1 MEDDFNNSKI
11 QINQEKQPTLN
22 ELLTVNSD
30 TAPTFSDYASSD
42 VEYKKDSSEKENE
55 GTVNEKGKTKNNLN
69 KQIKENNPLKIKIGS
84 SVIQVPISNDDLN
97 KSYKKP
103 YLYNKNTLNEPIK
116 TTILRDLFIIFTKI
130 KFVVVPFTKKDQKN
144 YYIKQWDLWGP
155 LFLNMFLA
163 CILTLNAK
171 EKSQIVIL
179 VFSIFWLGGIVM
191 YLNANFLGVKTS
203 LFQLLCLFGY
213 CLFPLNLSALI
224 LIVIKIDVLRL
235 IITGFTCIWSIYS
248 SGDFLKSITL
258 PTQRILVLYPC
269 ILFYLYFAWLIFT
282 VK

>member
-1 MEDDFNNSKI
+1 MEDDFNNSKM
-11 QINQEKQPTLN
+11 QIGQEKQPTLN
-22 ELLTVNSD
+22 EMLTVNSD

-42 VEYKKDSSEKENE
+42 VEYKKSSSEKENE
-55 GTVNEKGKTKNNLN
+55 DSDNEKGKSKNNT
-69 KQIKENNPLKIKIGS
+69 KMKENKSLKIKTGS
-84 SVIQVPISNDDLN
+84 SVIQVPITSSDELN

-103 YLYNKNTLNEPIK
+103 YLYDKNTLKEPIK
-116 TTILRDLFIIFTKI
+116 TTILRDLFIIFTKV
-130 KFVVVPFTKKDQKN
+130 KFVVLPFSKKEQKN

-155 LFLNMFLA
+155 LLLNMFLA
-163 CILTLNAK
+163 CTLTINAK
-171 EKSQIVIL
+171 ERSQIVIL

-191 YLNANFLGVKTS
+191 YLNAYFLGVKTS

-224 LIVIKIDVLRL
+224 LIVIKIDILRL

-248 SGDFLKSITL
+248 SSDFLKSITL
-258 PTQRILVLYPC
+258 PHQRILVLYPC